1 MVYGVVPPCHGFYQD
16 RWVFFFL
23 KKRNL
28 KKEIVIQALHVC
40 FYSSFS
46 YLFFLVSQI
55 VYS

>member
-1 MVYGVVPPCHGFYQD
+1 MVYGVVPPVMDFIRIGGY
-16 RWVFFFL
+16 FFFL

-40 FYSSFS
+40 FHSSFS
-46 YLFFLVSQI
+46 YFFFLVSQI